1 MRTGIIKRSLVMRGH
16 KTSVSLE
23 NEFWEGLHDIAKR
36 KNISVQALA
45 ELIDDARK
53 TNNLSSAIRVYVFND
68 FRMRLAPVVEKQMG
82 WSGATRGYEA
92 DHS

>member
-53 TNNLSSAIRVYVFND
+53 TNNLSSAIRV
-68 FRMRLAPVVEKQMG
+68 LCL
-82 WSGATRGYEA
+82 
-92 DHS
+92 

>member
-53 TNNLSSAIRVYVFND
+53 TNNLSSAIQSMSLMISACV
-68 FRMRLAPVVEKQMG
+68 
-82 WSGATRGYEA
+82 
-92 DHS
+92 

>member
-1 MRTGIIKRSLVMRGH
+1 MRTAIIKRSLVMRGH

-45 ELIDDARK
+45 ELIDDTRK

-68 FRMRLAPVVEKQMG
+68 FRMRSAPVAEKQTG
-82 WSGATRGYEA
+82 WSGATRGYQA